1 MISAVDLVQVVSIA
15 GAIIILLAY
24 SAGQAGWMRVEQP
37 VYSVLNF
44 VGSVAL
50 AYVAIV
56 NLQYGFILLEGAW
69 AVISLAALLRRSAPR
84 PERADPQA

>member
-1 MISAVDLVQVVSIA
+1 MLSGVDLIQVVSIV

-37 VYSVLNF
+37 IYSVLNF
-44 VGSVAL
+44 VGSVVL
-50 AYVAIV
+50 FYVAIV
-56 NLQYGFILLEGAW
+56 NLQYGFILMEGVW
-69 AVISLAALLRRSAPR
+69 AAISLSALLRRSGPR